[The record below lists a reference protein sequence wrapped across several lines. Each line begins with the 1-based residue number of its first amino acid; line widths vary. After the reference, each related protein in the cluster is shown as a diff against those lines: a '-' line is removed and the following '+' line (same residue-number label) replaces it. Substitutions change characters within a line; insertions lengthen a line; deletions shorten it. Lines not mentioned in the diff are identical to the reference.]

1 MRRILIG
8 FSFLS
13 ILLAAPMVGLGQT
26 DEVSE
31 ATGLPIP
38 IGQPVIYGQVNI
50 NNRPRDARRPSI
62 FVSLLVSGTQIDRRQ
77 ANDRGYFY
85 FLQQPR
91 HGHAL
96 VFEVDG
102 SEVGRAYL
110 TIGVSNRVRQDVSLD
125 WNALH
130 GATIQKT
137 GSVSVNQP
145 YERNEDNQKVFDK
158 AMQSIREKKNSE
170 AIGTLQELTAK
181 DPKDFVAWT
190 LLGTALYADKKISD
204 AEAAFQKAI
213 ELKPDY
219 VLALLNLAKLELER
233 KDLDKAIEFAGKAV
247 AADPKSADSNHV
259 LGEAYLQNKKG
270 SLAVGYLNTAIEL
283 APVEKADI
291 HLRLAALYDG
301 AGLKDRAAAEY
312 KAYLEKVKDAP
323 NKKKLEEYVKAN
335 GSK

>member
-1 MRRILIG
+1 MRRILLG

-13 ILLAAPMVGLGQT
+13 VILAAPIVGLGQT

-38 IGQPVIYGQVNI
+38 IGQPVIYGQVSI
-50 NNRPRDARRPSI
+50 ENRPRDARRPNV
-62 FVSLLVSGTQIDRRQ
+62 FVALLISGTQIDRRQ

-85 FLQQPR
+85 FLERPR
-91 HGHAL
+91 HGHTL

-102 SEVGRAYL
+102 MEVGRAYL
-110 TIGVSNRVRQDVSLD
+110 TIGNSNRLRHDVSVD
-125 WNALH
+125 WRALQ
-130 GATIQKT
+130 GAAIQKT

-145 YERNEDNQKVFDK
+145 YERNEENQKTFDR
-158 AMQSIREKKNSE
+158 AMQSIRDKNNSA
-170 AIGTLQELTAK
+170 AIDTLTELTAK

-204 AEAAFQKAI
+204 ATAAFLKAI

-233 KDLDKAIEFAGKAV
+233 KNLDKAIEYAGKAV
-247 AADPKSADSNHV
+247 AADPKSADANHV

-312 KAYLEKVKDAP
+312 KAYLEKVKDPP